1 MGANLRDSPSISIDS
16 VFGGPAQVNFEIHKA
31 AIFLDGHYFGYV
43 EMSGI
48 EEFELASQVEKKKSL
63 HRVVRSDDARLH
75 PCIPYGLLGFRP
87 VLSPSP
93 LLAPQ
98 PPAPPFAVS

>member
-31 AIFLDGHYFGYV
+31 PLFFDGHYFGYV

-48 EEFELASQVEKKKSL
+48 DEFEVGSQVEEKKSWD
-63 HRVVRSDDARLH
+63 HGVQSDDDRLV
-75 PCIPYGLLGFRP
+75 PCIPYGLLDFRP
-87 VLSPSP
+87 FL
-93 LLAPQ
+93 
-98 PPAPPFAVS
+98 VSSSLRAAQGDG